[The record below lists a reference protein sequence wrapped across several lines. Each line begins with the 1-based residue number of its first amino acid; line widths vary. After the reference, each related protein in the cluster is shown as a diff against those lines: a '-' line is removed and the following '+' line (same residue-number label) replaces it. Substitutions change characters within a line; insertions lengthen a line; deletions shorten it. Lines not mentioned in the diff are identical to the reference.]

1 MAVYSVNQATQMYVG
16 TPTKV
21 AVDSGK
27 QSESVHYKIGNKT
40 TQSIKKSQILY
51 ITTKKVAELATK
63 APVSTITVG
72 SIEAGDEYI
81 VRLFIEDDFGTANAS
96 IKTVGVLAKTSDA
109 KDLAADIAKA
119 LTTAGKRDL
128 EVDYTAAVIDDED
141 DTKVVIT
148 PINHWTLGKRNVTPK
163 IRVEV
168 TCIKGKNEGLALT
181 EDWISV
187 AYTAIA
193 GTALN
198 NLKDYEWFCAGERG
212 DQYRGVSYPNDIP
225 FVSELPAAITDQYY
239 ISTIHYYE
247 DCSNEAVQK
256 SEKTIVIVSQTSP
269 TL

>member
-16 TPTKV
+16 SPVKTP
-21 AVDSGK
+21 VDGGK
-27 QSESVHYKIGNKT
+27 PSESIYYKIGNKT
-40 TQSIKKSQILY
+40 TPLIKKSHILY
-51 ITTKKVAELATK
+51 TTTKQVSDLATK
-63 APVSTITVG
+63 APVSTLTVG
-72 SIEAGDEYI
+72 TIEKGDEYI

-109 KDLAADIAKA
+109 KDLATAIAEA

-128 EVDYTAAVIDDED
+128 EVDYTAVVNGED

-148 PINHWTLGKRNVTPK
+148 PINHHTLGKRNVTPR

-168 TCIKGKNEGLALT
+168 VCIKGSNLETALT
-181 EDWISV
+181 EEWV
-187 AYTAIA
+187 KVKETAIA
-193 GTALN
+193 NTALN

-225 FVSELPAAITDQYY
+225 FVSELPAAITEQYY